1 MSCAA
6 RLAPDDHNR
15 LIALVTQQVGIPNT
29 QAASRIDQMMAD
41 IQAKTKHAA
50 DFARKAASYA
60 SLWIA
65 LSLLFGAIV
74 AVFAAISARREDDR
88 DGLRLG

>member
-1 MSCAA
+1 M
-6 RLAPDDHNR
+6 RGEDVAPDDHNR
-15 LIALVTQQVGIPNT
+15 LIALTQQVGVPNT

-50 DFARKAASYA
+50 DIARKAASYA